1 MNTFT
6 CFICGNIKPKQKD
19 GGTGYAINSK
29 NKKICYECCAIEDK
43 RYMKKDGKIVLY
55 LSGNEIT
62 NWSGTLRFDIIE
74 SKESMHN
81 WGLTR
86 TDVWFFFEFQI
97 WHGYSIGDNTQIC
110 HCKRTKK
117 MVV

>member
-29 NKKICYECCAIEDK
+29 I
-43 RYMKKDGKIVLY
+43 
-55 LSGNEIT
+55 
-62 NWSGTLRFDIIE
+62 
-74 SKESMHN
+74 
-81 WGLTR
+81 
-86 TDVWFFFEFQI
+86 DVWFFFDFQI
-97 WHGYSIGDNTQIC
+97 WNGYSIGDNTQIC